1 MSYPTSIGSVGEL
14 ERILATPSPAL
25 VEDMAR
31 LDGDIMLLGAGGK
44 MGPSLARLA
53 RNAVEEAG
61 VEREVVAVSRFS
73 EEGLEANLAASG
85 VRTIKADLM
94 DDEQLGT
101 LPDVSNIL
109 YLVARKFGTTG
120 DEPLSWALNT
130 YLPGRVAQRFR
141 KARIVVFSSG
151 NIYPLVPVSSGGAS
165 EEHAPGPVGEY
176 AQSVLGRER
185 MFGYGSARYG
195 TPVLL
200 LRLNYA
206 IDLRYGVLLE
216 VARAVHERQPINLSM
231 GHVNVMWQGDAN
243 ETALRALHHCASP
256 PRVLN
261 VTGPETVSVRWLA
274 ERFGEV
280 FGQSPVF
287 EHEEQATALL
297 SNASQAHALFGYPN
311 VTLRRMIAWV
321 AHWVTIGGE
330 TLDKPSHFGEREGRF

>member
-1 MSYPTSIGSVGEL
+1 MHPAFINSVGEL
-14 ERILATPSPAL
+14 ECTLATPSSAL
-25 VEDMAR
+25 VRDMAR
-31 LDGDIMLLGAGGK
+31 LEGDIMLLGAGGK

-61 VEREVVAVSRFS
+61 VEREVIAVSRFS
-73 EEGLEANLAASG
+73 EGGLEADLRAQG
-85 VRTIKADLM
+85 VRTIKADLL
-94 DDEQLGT
+94 DDEQLES
-101 LPDVSNIL
+101 LPDVPNVL

-130 YLPGRVAQRFR
+130 YLPGRVAERFR
-141 KARIVVFSSG
+141 KARIVAFSSG

-165 EEHAPGPVGEY
+165 EEYAPGPVGEY

-185 MFGYGSARYG
+185 LFGYGSVRYG

-216 VARAVHERQPINLSM
+216 VARAVYERKSIDLSM
-231 GHVNVMWQGDAN
+231 GQVNVIWQGDAN

-274 ERFGEV
+274 ERFGEA

-287 EHEEQATALL
+287 GHEEQATALL
-297 SNASQAHALFGYPN
+297 SNASQAHALFGYPS

-330 TLDKPSHFGEREGRF
+330 TLDKPSYFGERKGRF